1 MTMERKNRRP
11 NIIQYVRQE
20 CDETIRQVLADGGG
34 ETELA
39 AAVSAL
45 VQSPAFIRRAQD
57 ASPREQALAGAH
69 QRKLS
74 PEFDA
79 LGIPPGDPAGVQQ
92 EFPALAAPMVVDR
105 LRGAQPDAIGA
116 CLNAAAE
123 GDVAAAEEAIRKTAD
138 AMKTPHPSLQ
148 DQAALI
154 DGGRG
159 AEVLED
165 MERRLAAIWGTDPAM
180 VQVKSIAHGCLW
192 GWRDGVE
199 FQMPIGNLVE
209 TAAAAAAPNPIAPL
223 VRAFQRRPES
233 YTRRHVQ
240 AVQTE
245 DGIYAKNP
253 GIMAA
258 TSGSLEFVQVDG
270 EPFAGRIPHMTE
282 GARLRA
288 YRPSQTVQGEFIAGP
303 AKIDG
308 VPTADLL
315 LVSLDQWDLAAE
327 DRTTLRGDII
337 RAGRAAYSLT
347 GPALIPEDVGARWLT
362 GQAHATETAL
372 RRWWDTLNCMH
383 GLTIRVDPRTHRW
396 LRMFDVDPTG
406 SGDVHIGPPTWWI
419 ASQADS
425 GPRAWRLSGS
435 LWRRPLLGDAP
446 ARGTQ
451 AGYWGPV
458 TRTVDGLESALTW
471 GPTAGRGRGN
481 RVPDYLKPVYP
492 GGPGPDVFIPWRTV
506 LRLSGE
512 RAVDGE
518 SDTRGAQQRRYSRRV
533 EALRAAGLVVL
544 PGQTEAPAGDTVEI
558 VRIVDGRGGNRTG
571 GLVVRASARFVEAY
585 RLAQDSRAFQLLPAN
600 KLFLPDG
607 GPDKP

>member
-1 MTMERKNRRP
+1 MRSRP
-11 NIIQYVRQE
+11 PY
-20 CDETIRQVLADGGG
+20 
-34 ETELA
+34 
-39 AAVSAL
+39 
-45 VQSPAFIRRAQD
+45 
-57 ASPREQALAGAH
+57 
-69 QRKLS
+69 
-74 PEFDA
+74 
-79 LGIPPGDPAGVQQ
+79 
-92 EFPALAAPMVVDR
+92 
-105 LRGAQPDAIGA
+105 
-116 CLNAAAE
+116 
-123 GDVAAAEEAIRKTAD
+123 
-138 AMKTPHPSLQ
+138 PSLR
-148 DQAALI
+148 DLAALI
-154 DGGRG
+154 AGGQC
-159 AEVLED
+159 AAALE
-165 MERRLAAIWGTDPAM
+165 ETARRMAALWGTDPVT
-180 VQVKSIAHGCLW
+180 VQVTSMAHGCLW

-199 FQMPIGNLVE
+199 FQAPIGKVVE
-209 TAAAAAAPNPIAPL
+209 TAAESEVLNPIAPL
-223 VRAFQRRPES
+223 VRAFQRLPTP

-245 DGIYAKNP
+245 NGVYAKNP
-253 GIMAA
+253 GLMAA
-258 TSGSLEFVQVDG
+258 TSNPLEVVPLEVLQVDG
-270 EPFAGRIPHMTE
+270 EPIAGRMPRMPE
-282 GARLRA
+282 GARIRA
-288 YRPSQTVQGEFIAGP
+288 YQPSLTVQGELIAGP
-303 AKIDG
+303 AKVEG
-308 VPTADLL
+308 LPTGDLM
-315 LVSLDQWDLAAE
+315 LVGIDQWNLAAE

-372 RRWWDTLNCMH
+372 RRWWDALNCMH
-383 GLTIRVDPRTHRW
+383 WLTIRVDPRTHRW

-406 SGDVHIGPPTWWI
+406 NGDAHIGPPTWWI

-458 TRTVDGLESALTW
+458 TRTVNGLESALTW

-492 GGPGPDVFIPWRTV
+492 GGPGPDVFIPWRNV

-512 RAVDGE
+512 HVVDRE
-518 SDTRGAQQRRYSRRV
+518 PDTSGALQRRYNRRV

-585 RLAQDSRAFQLLPAN
+585 RLAQDSRAFELLPSS

-607 GPDKP
+607 GPDRP